1 MTSDAFIDWY
11 RTRTSGR
18 DFTLLA
24 EAFGRAGI
32 HLVQPGF
39 DTAVLLDVEG
49 EQVRLPAERVA
60 ELVGLSLGDLTVQ
73 WWFTA
78 DSDLVCGIVY
88 SGYGWEKHTYF
99 LDALTVREADTVA
112 EVLLGEVRARPEET
126 TALVVDRTGR
136 TAEFDWDAVV
146 GGASTA
152 VPLVPEALLLAE
164 PVAGTLTGLPAKAA
178 RSAFAPGL
186 TLVSGPTNGR

>member
-1 MTSDAFIDWY
+1 MTSDAFVDWY
-11 RTRTSGR
+11 RTRTSGQ
-18 DFTLLA
+18 DFARLA

-49 EQVRLPAERVA
+49 EHVCMPADQVA
-60 ELVGLSLGDLTVQ
+60 ELVGLSLGDLTMK

-78 DSDLVCGIVY
+78 DCDVVCGIEY
-88 SGYGWEKHTYF
+88 RGYDWERHTYF
-99 LDALTVREADTVA
+99 LEALTVRQADTVE

-136 TAEFDWDAVV
+136 TAEFDWDTVV
-146 GGASTA
+146 RGAATA
-152 VPLVPEALLLAE
+152 VPLLPELLLLGE
-164 PVAGTLTGLPAKAA
+164 PIADALGAALPTEAA
-178 RSAFAPGL
+178 RSSFAPGL
-186 TLVSGPTNGR
+186 TLVSGR

>member
-18 DFTLLA
+18 DFELLA

-39 DTAVLLDVEG
+39 DTAVLLDAEG
-49 EQVRLPAERVA
+49 EHVRLPAGRVA
-60 ELVGLSLGDLTVQ
+60 ELVGLSLGDLTLK

-78 DSDLVCGIVY
+78 DSDVVCGIAY

-112 EVLLGEVRARPEET
+112 EVLLGEARARPQET
-126 TALVVDRTGR
+126 AALVVDRTGR
-136 TAEFDWDAVV
+136 SAEFDWEAVV

-152 VPLVPEALLLAE
+152 VPVLPEALLLAE
-164 PVAGTLTGLPAKAA
+164 RTADALSGLPAQAA

-186 TLVSGPTNGR
+186 TLVSAR